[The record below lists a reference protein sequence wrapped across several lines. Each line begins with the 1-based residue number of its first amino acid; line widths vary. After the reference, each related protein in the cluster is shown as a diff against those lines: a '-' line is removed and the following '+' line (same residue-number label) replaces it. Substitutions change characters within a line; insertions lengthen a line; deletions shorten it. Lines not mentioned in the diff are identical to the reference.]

1 MVSHLLSC
9 RGQGIG
15 KRRRTISS
23 WLKRTV
29 HGHGTTLRQSV
40 QRYRCRLYLS
50 LFFSHILKGCQV
62 ARRHRRERSV
72 SFKSLVMSLS
82 NCRRVLC
89 KYMYALGGGGGG
101 GVVATLR
108 CPRSRAC
115 FTVNS
120 SASLERFSEK
130 MSGNMR

>member
-1 MVSHLLSC
+1 MVSHLLPC
-9 RGQGIG
+9 RGQGIRKQRG
-15 KRRRTISS
+15 TISS

-29 HGHGTTLRQSV
+29 HRHGTTLQQSV

-50 LFFSHILKGCQV
+50 LFFSHILKGYQV

-72 SFKSLVMSLS
+72 SFMSLVMSLS

-101 GVVATLR
+101 VATLR

-115 FTVNS
+115 FTGNS